1 MERRKRRTRWRRIS
15 DVTSKSRVMWMRWWV
30 CRNRMAGNC
39 DRMREDVKQGG
50 AWCAACLVPWSPA
63 TLVRRRGVG
72 LGVSLM
78 CRWEVCV
85 RVSNGGVGRGGQEKG
100 ISGHVWKE

>member
-1 MERRKRRTRWRRIS
+1 
-15 DVTSKSRVMWMRWWV
+15 
-30 CRNRMAGNC
+30 
-39 DRMREDVKQGG
+39 VKQGG

-85 RVSNGGVGRGGQEKG
+85 RVVMGGLGRGGRRRAFRAMYGKDSRHNQFPTIVSIG
-100 ISGHVWKE
+100 GAG